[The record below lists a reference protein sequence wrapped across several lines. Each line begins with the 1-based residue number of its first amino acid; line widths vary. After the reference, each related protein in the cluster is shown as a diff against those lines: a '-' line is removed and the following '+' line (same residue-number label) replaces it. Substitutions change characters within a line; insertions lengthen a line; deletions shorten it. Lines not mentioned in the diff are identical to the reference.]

1 MHPATPP
8 PLTFPLANDVLKA
21 SCGLVDL
28 RIIHYGALPALAVP
42 LGRAKLGS
50 QKGAV
55 TLSQRGS
62 LIVSGDI

>member
-1 MHPATPP
+1 MRAADTA
-8 PLTFPLANDVLKA
+8 LTNDVLKA
-21 SCGLVDL
+21 SVGLVDL

-42 LGRAKLGS
+42 LQRGSGPAGSAKRGS
-50 QKGAV
+50 V